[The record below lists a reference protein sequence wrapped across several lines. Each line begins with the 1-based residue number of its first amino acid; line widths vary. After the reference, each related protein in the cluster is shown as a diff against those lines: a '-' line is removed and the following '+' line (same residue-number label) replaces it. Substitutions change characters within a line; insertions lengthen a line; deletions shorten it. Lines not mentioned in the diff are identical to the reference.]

1 MITVKCINP
10 ADHTRVSQIPQRI
23 TIIKPLVLSPVSID
37 LSSLTIERNTSNP
50 QILLKNT
57 VQGSKIRITDTTGK
71 ILCDTTAGRPDASGN
86 FKVTLR
92 GLDVRNVGPQDIT
105 IEAIDPNDDSNNEPH
120 DQTLTIT
127 EKKMAFTHP
136 PKAALSKPGKQENNK
151 SFSINLDDIALGARV
166 KVTNPRIPSGSE
178 TFYTNSK
185 TFSQTLYQ
193 IDTKIPSVP

>member
-1 MITVKCINP
+1 MITIKCINP
-10 ADHTRVSQIPQRI
+10 ADPTKVSQIHQRI
-23 TIIKPLVLSPVSID
+23 TIIKPLTLSPVSID
-37 LSSLTIERNTSNP
+37 PSSLTIEKNTSNP

-86 FKVTLR
+86 FKVTLK

-105 IEAIDPNDDSNNEPH
+105 IETIDPNDLSNNESN

-127 EKKMAFTHP
+127 EKRMIFTHP
-136 PKAALSKPGKQENNK
+136 PKAALSKPGIQENNK
-151 SFSINLDDIALGARV
+151 SLSINLDDVVLGARV

-185 TFSQTLYQ
+185 TFAQSLYQ
-193 IDTKIPSVP
+193 MDTKTPSVP